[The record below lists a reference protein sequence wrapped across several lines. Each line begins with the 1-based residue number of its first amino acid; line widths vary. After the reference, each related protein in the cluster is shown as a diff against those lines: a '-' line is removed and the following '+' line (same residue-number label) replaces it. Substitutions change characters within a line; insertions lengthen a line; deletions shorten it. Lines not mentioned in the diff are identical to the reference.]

1 MGERKCAFE
10 DCNALEFR
18 TKGYCLRHIDG
29 VANEKNPTISNIDSA
44 KSNSIKSFF
53 GIILIIIGLPISI
66 TGLIWM
72 MDDTYVV
79 TQMAGIIVLFIG
91 MPIFGSGCGLLIW
104 NQVEKD

>member
-44 KSNSIKSFF
+44 KSNSIKSFI
-53 GIILIIIGLPISI
+53 GIILIIIGLPMSI

-72 MDDTYVV
+72 MDDTYIV

-104 NQVEKD
+104 DQVERD

>member
-1 MGERKCAFE
+1 MGERECGFE

-18 TKGYCLRHIDG
+18 TTGYCLRHKDT
-29 VANEKNPTISNIDSA
+29 VANEKNPTISNIVSA

-53 GIILIIIGLPISI
+53 GIILIIIGLPMSI

-79 TQMAGIIVLFIG
+79 TQMAGIIVLLIG
-91 MPIFGSGCGLLIW
+91 IPIFGSGYVLLFW
-104 NQVEKD
+104 NQVKKV

>member
-18 TKGYCLRHIDG
+18 TTGYCFRHKDG
-29 VANEKNPTISNIDSA
+29 VANEKKPTISNIDSA
-44 KSNSIKSFF
+44 KSNSIKSFI
-53 GIILIIIGLPISI
+53 GIILIIIGLPMSI

-79 TQMAGIIVLFIG
+79 TQMAGIIVLLIG
-91 MPIFGSGCGLLIW
+91 IPIFGSGYVLLFW
-104 NQVEKD
+104 NQVKKV

>member
-1 MGERKCAFE
+1 MGERKCTFE
-10 DCNALEFR
+10 GCNALEFR
-18 TKGYCLRHIDG
+18 TTGYCLRHKDE

-53 GIILIIIGLPISI
+53 GIILIIIGLPMSI

-104 NQVEKD
+104 HQVEKD

>member
-10 DCNALEFR
+10 GCNALEFR
-18 TKGYCLRHIDG
+18 TTGYCLRHKDG
-29 VANEKNPTISNIDSA
+29 VANGKNPTISNIDSA

-53 GIILIIIGLPISI
+53 GIILIIIGFPMLI

-79 TQMAGIIVLFIG
+79 SQMAGMIVLLIG
-91 MPIFGSGCGLLIW
+91 IPIFGSGCGLLISD
-104 NQVEKD
+104 QVEKD

>member
-10 DCNALEFR
+10 SCNALEFR
-18 TKGYCLRHIDG
+18 TTGYCLRHKDG
-29 VANEKNPTISNIDSA
+29 FANEKKPTISNIDSA

-53 GIILIIIGLPISI
+53 GIILIIIGLPMSI

-91 MPIFGSGCGLLIW
+91 IPIFGSGYVLLFW
-104 NQVEKD
+104 NQVKKV

>member
-18 TKGYCLRHIDG
+18 TTGYCLRHKDA
-29 VANEKNPTISNIDSA
+29 VANEKNPTISNINSV

-53 GIILIIIGLPISI
+53 GIILIIIGLPMSI

-79 TQMAGIIVLFIG
+79 TQMAGIIVLLIG
-91 MPIFGSGCGLLIW
+91 IPIFGSGYVLLFW
-104 NQVEKD
+104 NQVKKD

>member
-1 MGERKCAFE
+1 
-10 DCNALEFR
+10 
-18 TKGYCLRHIDG
+18 LRHKDG
-29 VANEKNPTISNIDSA
+29 VANEKIPTISNIDSA

-66 TGLIWM
+66 IGLIWM

>member
-1 MGERKCAFE
+1 MCIRGLQCPRIS
-10 DCNALEFR
+10 NNGLL
-18 TKGYCLRHIDG
+18 LRHKDG
-29 VANEKNPTISNIDSA
+29 VANEKNPTISNIDSD

-53 GIILIIIGLPISI
+53 GIILIIIGLPMSI
-66 TGLIWM
+66 IGLIWM

>member
-53 GIILIIIGLPISI
+53 GIILIIIGLPMSI
-66 TGLIWM
+66 TGIIWM
-72 MDDTYVV
+72 MDDAYVV
-79 TQMAGIIVLFIG
+79 TQMAGIIILFIG

-104 NQVEKD
+104 NQVQKD

>member
-18 TKGYCLRHIDG
+18 TKGYCLRHKDG
-29 VANEKNPTISNIDSA
+29 VANEKNPTISNIDPA

-53 GIILIIIGLPISI
+53 SIILIIIGLPMSI
-66 TGLIWM
+66 TGIIWM

-79 TQMAGIIVLFIG
+79 TQMAGIIVLLIG
-91 MPIFGSGCGLLIW
+91 IPIFGSGYVLLFW
-104 NQVEKD
+104 NQVKKV